1 MDRLAP
7 PVDRSVDR
15 RCCAVAGAQVVV
27 RGVGGAGQDEAVP
40 PTSSS
45 LSLAQAR
52 RIALRAQGLDR
63 PRAAWTAPA
72 TMRQFQHVVDRVG
85 LLQIDSVNVLAR
97 AHLMPVFSRIG
108 PYDTALLDR
117 AAGHAPRR
125 IVETWAH
132 EASYVP
138 PTTYPLLGWR
148 RRDYL
153 ATAWGII
160 RDVPLQHSELVTE
173 IRSLVAAHGPMTA
186 SQVQVFSEAEHPRGR
201 TGWGWS
207 WTAAK
212 RVLEFLFFTG
222 EVTPARRNASFER
235 CYDLT
240 ERVLPAE
247 ALAGPVPSDADAV
260 RALVEISARAH
271 GIGSLRCLADYFRI
285 SSARAT
291 PAVADLVEMGTLVP
305 VVVEGWNRTAYLH
318 RDAALPRRA
327 NGRALL
333 SPFDPLVFERR
344 RVEDLF
350 GLRYRIEIYVPADK
364 RVHGYYVLPFL
375 LGDRLEALV
384 DLKADRRAGV
394 LRVHAAHSV
403 PSGAGSTDPDVP
415 AALAAELR
423 LLADWLGLGEVVIG
437 APDTGLLGDLAPA
450 LVAALATADTV
461 AR

>member
-1 MDRLAP
+1 MPL
-7 PVDRSVDR
+7 
-15 RCCAVAGAQVVV
+15 
-27 RGVGGAGQDEAVP
+27 
-40 PTSSS
+40 TSSS

-63 PRAAWTAPA
+63 PRAARTAPA
-72 TMRQFQHVVDRVG
+72 TMRHFQQVVDRVG

-117 AAGHAPRR
+117 AAGQAPRR
-125 IVETWAH
+125 LVETWAH

-138 PTTYPLLGWR
+138 PSTYPLLGWR

-153 ATAWGII
+153 STAWGII

-173 IRSLVAAHGPMTA
+173 IRTLVAAHGPMTA
-186 SQVQVFSEAEHPRGR
+186 SQVQVFYAAEHPRSR
-201 TGWGWS
+201 TGWGWN

-247 ALAGPVPSDADAV
+247 ALERPVPSDADAV

-291 PAVADLVEMGTLVP
+291 PAVADLVEAGTLVP

-327 NGRALL
+327 HGRALL

-344 RVEDLF
+344 RVEELF

-364 RVHGYYVLPFL
+364 RVQGYYVLPFL
-375 LGDRLEALV
+375 LGDRLAALV

-394 LRVHAAHSV
+394 LRVHAAHGV
-403 PSGAGSTDPDVP
+403 PSGSGSTDPDVP

-423 LLADWLGLGEVVIG
+423 LLADWLGLGEVAIG
-437 APDTGLLGDLAPA
+437 TLDTGLLGDLAPA
-450 LVAALATADTV
+450 LVAALATVDEV

>member
-1 MDRLAP
+1 MPL
-7 PVDRSVDR
+7 
-15 RCCAVAGAQVVV
+15 
-27 RGVGGAGQDEAVP
+27 
-40 PTSSS
+40 TSSS

-52 RIALRAQGLDR
+52 RIALHAQGLDR
-63 PRAAWTAPA
+63 PRATRTTPA
-72 TMRQFQHVVDRVG
+72 TMRQFQQVIDQVG

-125 IVETWAH
+125 LVETWAH

-138 PTTYPLLGWR
+138 PATYPLLGWR
-148 RRDYL
+148 RHDYL
-153 ATAWGII
+153 STAWGII
-160 RDVPLQHSELVTE
+160 RDVPLQHSELVIE
-173 IRSLVAAHGPMTA
+173 VRALVAAHGPMTA
-186 SQVQVFSEAEHPRGR
+186 SQVQVFFEAEHPRSPA
-201 TGWGWS
+201 GWGWN

-222 EVTPARRNASFER
+222 ELTPARRNASFER

-247 ALAGPVPSDADAV
+247 VLARPVPSDADAV

-271 GIGSLRCLADYFRI
+271 GVGSLRCLADYFRL
-285 SSARAT
+285 SQARAT
-291 PAVADLVEMGTLVP
+291 PAVADLVEAGTLVP
-305 VVVEGWNRTAYLH
+305 VVVEGWNRPAYRH
-318 RDAALPRRA
+318 RDAALPRGVQ
-327 NGRALL
+327 GRALL

-344 RVEDLF
+344 RVEELF

-375 LGDRLEALV
+375 LGDRLAALV

-403 PSGAGSTDPDVP
+403 PSGAGPAEPDVP

-423 LLADWLGLGEVVIG
+423 LLGDWLGLDEVAIG
-437 APDTGLLGDLAPA
+437 TPGTGLLGDLAPA
-450 LVAALATADTV
+450 LVAALAATDEVTH
-461 AR
+461 